1 MLDHHNSVCSFP
13 GACGELLLEESG
25 TVDLKDVTKRC
36 TVSIGRPLDEVIH
49 IKVESS
55 SLDCRKSVC
64 YFLKYLNVTS
74 YSRYCTKT
82 NSEFCV
88 CVLAEEYVA
97 FFDRLAFVRKCA
109 QVAGSELTTKTNV
122 LLVRQNLL
130 TPGNGIIFTY
140 KSQKN
145 TKRSHHHGMTVH
157 DYYVQC
163 WAQELCFVCTQYV
176 VSKDIFKQ

>member
-1 MLDHHNSVCSFP
+1 MRSFTLKWNPAPWIAGKVCVIFF
-13 GACGELLLEESG
+13 LILNLNH
-25 TVDLKDVTKRC
+25 VTFY
-36 TVSIGRPLDEVIH
+36 
-49 IKVESS
+49 SS
-55 SLDCRKSVC
+55 
-64 YFLKYLNVTS
+64 
-74 YSRYCTKT
+74 YCTKT
-82 NSEFCV
+82 NAEFCA

-109 QVAGSELTTKTNV
+109 QVAGSELTSRTNV

-145 TKRSHHHGMTVH
+145 TKRSHHHGTTVH
-157 DYYVQC
+157 NHYVHC

-176 VSKDIFKQ
+176 VSKDIYIKVFKQ